1 MSSLFIIG
9 NGFDM
14 AHGIPTAYKEFRN
27 WILEQYPD
35 SLVFRETTM
44 SIEEYGQLR
53 IDEFA
58 AETLVYAMDHASGE
72 DWHDFEDALS
82 RINFYHKLPGP
93 TEEEHNEYDPDHDRK
108 MGQYL
113 LRMSAFS
120 NGIIKSAEECWPVFF
135 SEWIKSVEEKI
146 ENGAYS
152 PKPSLTELLSDP
164 TAKVLS
170 FNYTKTLQLLYGI
183 RVVKH
188 IHNRVG
194 QKLIFGHGDDRAE
207 YNEPYDENWRE
218 PVGASTLNEFIQFL
232 RKDTGKQLRKY
243 NDFFRKLG
251 PEIDKVYS
259 YGFSYS
265 KVDSPYIKEVVCRI
279 SPEAIWYF
287 TAHEAR
293 NTKEYGKK
301 KTKLRRYGF
310 KGEFEV
316 FEG

>member
-9 NGFDM
+9 NGFDI

-35 SLVFRETTM
+35 SLLFRETTM
-44 SIEEYGQLR
+44 SFEEYAQLS

-93 TEEEHNEYDPDHDRK
+93 TEEEHNEDDPDHNQK

-113 LRMSAFS
+113 LRMDAFS

-135 SEWIKSVEEKI
+135 SEWIKTVEEKI
-146 ENGAYS
+146 ERGVYS
-152 PKPSLTELLSDP
+152 LKPSLIALFSDP
-164 TAKVLS
+164 TAKIMS
-170 FNYTKTLQLLYGI
+170 FNYTKTLQNLYGV

-194 QKLIFGHGDDRAE
+194 QNLIFGHGDDRAE
-207 YNEPYDENWRE
+207 YYEPYDEEWRS
-218 PVGASTLNEFIQFL
+218 PVFSSFLNDFIQFL
-232 RKDTGKQLRKY
+232 RKDTYKQLRKY
-243 NDFFRKLG
+243 SDFFKKLDHS
-251 PEIDKVYS
+251 IDKVYS

-265 KVDSPYIKEVVCRI
+265 KVDSPYIKEVIQRV
-279 SPEAIWYF
+279 SPDTTWYF
-287 TAHEAR
+287 TAHETK
-293 NTKEYGKK
+293 NTQELGKK
-301 KTKLRRYGF
+301 KAKLRRYGF
-310 KGEFEV
+310 KGPFDI

>member
-9 NGFDM
+9 NGFDI

-44 SIEEYGQLR
+44 NFEEYQHLPF
-53 IDEFA
+53 DEFA

-93 TEEEHNEYDPDHDRK
+93 TEDEHNEDDPDHNQK

-113 LRMSAFS
+113 LRMDAFS

-135 SEWIKSVEEKI
+135 SEWIKTVEEKI
-146 ENGAYS
+146 EKGAYF
-152 PKPSLTELLSDP
+152 PKSSLKGLFSDP
-164 TAKVLS
+164 TAKFMS
-170 FNYTKTLQLLYGI
+170 FNYTKTLQQLYGI

-194 QKLIFGHGDDRAE
+194 QKLVFGHGDDRAE
-207 YNEPYDENWRE
+207 YEEPYDDDWRA
-218 PVGASTLNEFIQFL
+218 PVGATTLNEFIQFL
-232 RKDTGKQLRKY
+232 RKDTDKQLRKY
-243 NDFFRKLG
+243 SDFFKKLSHD
-251 PEIDKVYS
+251 IDKVYS

-265 KVDSPYIKEVVCRI
+265 KVDSPYIKEVIHRI
-279 SPEAIWYF
+279 SPDATWYF
-287 TAHEAR
+287 TEHEAK
-293 NTKEYGKK
+293 NTKEFGKK
-301 KTKLRRYGF
+301 KSKLRCYGF
-310 KGEFEV
+310 KGNFDV